1 MSGIRAKISSWVQS
15 LASPSQTHASGMLI
29 LIGIIAAATTTD
41 AQSVHEPVRGA
52 KAPSS
57 PGDATSDPLSAKGGD
72 AEVKEYNNQDILYYV
87 AMGMLVSQ
95 GLIRLITFISD
106 RRAAAALAA
115 AKKNDDLNASQK
127 KSSRKKSGLTM
138 NAFEEL
144 DEEAIQKR
152 KEHLA
157 TLGEKAELL
166 GSDTEDEDYEEDS
179 EEEESESEE
188 EEEEDSEEEEED
200 IEESE
205 SESEIERRRRVLAAG
220 DAPIEE

>member
-41 AQSVHEPVRGA
+41 AQSVHEPVRA
-52 KAPSS
+52 KAGGASS
-57 PGDATSDPLSAKGGD
+57 PDASSDQQGGEAEAKD
-72 AEVKEYNNQDILYYV
+72 YKNQDLIYYM

-95 GLIRLITFISD
+95 GLIRLFTFISN
-106 RRAAAALAA
+106 RREAAALAA
-115 AKKNDDLNASQK
+115 AKKNDDLTQK
-127 KSSRKKSGLTM
+127 KPRKKGLSL

-144 DEEAIQKR
+144 DEEAIKKR

-157 TLGEKAELL
+157 TLGDKAELL
-166 GSDTEDEDYEEDS
+166 GSDTEDDDYEEDS
-179 EEEESESEE
+179 EEESESEEEGEEDESEE
-188 EEEEDSEEEEED
+188 EEEE